1 MKASL
6 QDFITKIFTTLKNN
20 LKTVAFTGNY
30 YDLSNRPTIPNVGNG
45 TITITQNG
53 TTKGTFTTNQNGNTT
68 VELTDNNTTYSNF
81 VKSGSGAKSGLVPA
95 PSKTAGT
102 TKYLREDGTW
112 AVPPD
117 TNTTYGNMTG
127 ATSSAAGSAGL
138 VPAPAAGKQNSFLRG
153 DGTWYTTVTIPSYG
167 KYVGTYENPI
177 FIDGSTSSFKSCSY
191 ALRMM
196 SGASSSADGKYG
208 LVPAPTAGKQAS
220 FLRGDGTWAVPTD
233 TNTWRGIQNN
243 LTSDSTTDSLSAAQ
257 GKALKTLIDGK
268 AALSHTHNYL
278 PLSGGTMTGNIAYKG
293 SKATYTA
300 IKFIDNTTDAYGNG
314 ISIGSGGLTII
325 GGGESAD
332 IIAAQQTSGGS
343 ESMIIANDGVIDFY
357 SNCQNGFSSAAHS
370 WIDTSG
376 RFNGNVVGNASSA
389 SKLTNTSAIGSSTQ
403 PVYFSAS
410 GVPTPTTYTLG
421 TSVPANTKHMVYYEV
436 DLSSYS
442 NTLFY
447 PLIWAPYDEYLDV
460 SIQSPNLGGNAAYNQ
475 NDLHAI
481 IRTQGWSDTPISY
494 QILELNRY
502 SDSEQTIMSLVR
514 GTQTGTVGFYLR
526 GGMKYRVIAN
536 RGYQK
541 LCTSDYTYGTETW
554 KAGISSVTGTI
565 GSNIVTWRTL
575 YDIQNG
581 SQTNNTLFSGVVI
594 SPRFIATTI
603 NVSGVFSQNRTSGST
618 VGENSFVGNND
629 NTASGTSSTAFGGKT
644 KSTGGWS
651 FSEGWNNTSSGTASH
666 SEGWDS
672 TASKDCAHAEGK
684 HNTASG
690 FAAHAEGWDSTASND
705 CAHAEGKSNTA
716 SGYAA
721 HAEGEVS
728 VASGTY
734 SHAEGHFST
743 ASGESSHSEGN
754 NCTAK
759 GIYSHAGGN
768 GATGGGYASFSQGW
782 CTSTSADTTIAL
794 GRHNKNTSG
803 NLLELGYGSDSV
815 KKNVFSI
822 TSSGYVKATG
832 TYTASTTADYAE
844 YFEWLDGNPNGE
856 DRVGYFVT
864 LEGNKIRLATKDDTY
879 ILGVVSGEPFVLGNG
894 DCDIWNGIYLRDEF
908 RRKVMEDAPKLEVY
922 TVIDEETGE
931 ELTDIRESE
940 TEFDG
945 YRPKLNPEYDST
957 KEYIPRSERPEWAPV
972 GMLGVLAVRHDG
984 TAKVNSYVTVN
995 KDGIATACDIT
1006 VKNSYRVIK
1015 ENSETVVEIIF
1026 R

>member
-6 QDFITKIFTTLKNN
+6 KDFITKIFTTLKNN

-30 YDLSNRPTIPNVGNG
+30 SDLSNRPTIPNVGNG
-45 TITITQNG
+45 TVTIKQAG
-53 TTKGTFTTNQNGNTT
+53 ASKGTFTMNQSGNTT
-68 VELTDNNTTYSNF
+68 IELTDNNTDTKVTQNAVTASSYTNWRPIIFGSSN
-81 VKSGSGAKSGLVPA
+81 SGTEGFS
-95 PSKTAGT
+95 PSTVT
-102 TKYLREDGTW
+102 DGT
-112 AVPPD
+112 
-117 TNTTYGNMTG
+117 
-127 ATSSAAGSAGL
+127 
-138 VPAPAAGKQNSFLRG
+138 
-153 DGTWYTTVTIPSYG
+153 YTTNVFSVQPST
-167 KYVGTYENPI
+167 GTLKA
-177 FIDGSTSSFKSCSY
+177 TTFK
-191 ALRMM
+191 
-196 SGASSSADGKYG
+196 G
-208 LVPAPTAGKQAS
+208 
-220 FLRGDGTWAVPTD
+220 
-233 TNTWRGIQNN
+233 
-243 LTSDSTTDSLSAAQ
+243 
-257 GKALKTLIDGK
+257 
-268 AALSHTHNYL
+268 ALS
-278 PLSGGTMTGNIAYKG
+278 
-293 SKATYTA
+293 
-300 IKFIDNTTDAYGNG
+300 
-314 ISIGSGGLTII
+314 
-325 GGGESAD
+325 
-332 IIAAQQTSGGS
+332 
-343 ESMIIANDGVIDFY
+343 
-357 SNCQNGFSSAAHS
+357 
-370 WIDTSG
+370 
-376 RFNGNVVGNASSA
+376 GNASSA

-421 TSVPANTKHMVYYEV
+421 TSVPANTKHMVYYEA

-447 PLIWAPYDEYLDV
+447 PLVWAPTDEYLDV
-460 SIQSPNLGGNAAYNQ
+460 SILSPSLLANAAYNQ
-475 NDLHAI
+475 NALHAI
-481 IRTQGWSDTPISY
+481 IRTQGWCDTPASY

-514 GTQTGTVGFYLR
+514 GQQTGTIGFYLR

-536 RGYQK
+536 RGYQR

-581 SQTNNTLFSGVVI
+581 SHTNTTLFSGAVVA
-594 SPRFIATTI
+594 STFIANTL
-603 NVSGVFSQNRTSGST
+603 NVSGVFSQNRTTGST

-629 NTASGTSSTAFGGKT
+629 NTASGTSSTAFGGKAKAT
-644 KSTGGWS
+644 NGWS
-651 FSEGWNNTSSGTASH
+651 FAEGWNTTSSGTASH
-666 SEGWDS
+666 
-672 TASKDCAHAEGK
+672 
-684 HNTASG
+684 
-690 FAAHAEGWDSTASND
+690 AEGWDSVASND

-716 SGYAA
+716 SGFAAHAEGWDSIASNECAHAEGKNSEASGYAA

-728 VASGTY
+728 IASGTY

-768 GATGGGYASFSQGW
+768 GAIGGGYASFSQGW

-864 LEGNKIRLATKDDTY
+864 LEGNKIRIATKDDAY
-879 ILGVVSGEPFVLGNG
+879 ILGIVSGEPFVLGNG

-972 GMLGVLAVRHDG
+972 GILGVLAVRHDG

-995 KDGIATACDIT
+995 KDGIATACDNT

>member
-6 QDFITKIFTTLKNN
+6 QDFITKIFATLKNN

-30 YDLSNRPTIPNVGNG
+30 YDLNNRPTIPNVGNG

-95 PSKTAGT
+95 PSTTAGT

-112 AVPPD
+112 TVPPD
-117 TNTTYGNMTG
+117 TNTDTKVTAVGNHYTPSGGTTTSASGGTLTDITNSSSGVQVVTGVTKDAAGHVTGVTSVALKSTNTNTTYGNMKG

-153 DGTWYTTVTIPSYG
+153 DGTWYTTVTIPSDG
-167 KYVGTYENPI
+167 KYIGTYENPI

-220 FLRGDGTWAVPTD
+220 FLRGDGTWAVPS
-233 TNTWRGIQNN
+233 GF
-243 LTSDSTTDSLSAAQ
+243 
-257 GKALKTLIDGK
+257 
-268 AALSHTHNYL
+268 L
-278 PLSGGTMTGNIAYKG
+278 PLTGGTMTGNIAYKG

-332 IIAAQQTSGGS
+332 VIAAQHTSGGD
-343 ESMIIANDGVIDFY
+343 ESMIIANDGTIDFY

-436 DLSSYS
+436 DLSRYS

-447 PLIWAPYDEYLDV
+447 PLIWAPNDEYLDV

-514 GTQTGTVGFYLR
+514 GLQTGTVGFYLR

-541 LCTSDYTYGTETW
+541 LCTSDYTYGSETW

-629 NTASGTSSTAFGGKT
+629 NTASGISSTAFGGKAKAT
-644 KSTGGWS
+644 SGWS
-651 FSEGWNNTSSGTASH
+651 FAEGWNTTSSGTASH
-666 SEGWDS
+666 
-672 TASKDCAHAEGK
+672 
-684 HNTASG
+684 
-690 FAAHAEGWDSTASND
+690 AEGWDSVATND

-716 SGYAA
+716 SGFAA

-768 GATGGGYASFSQGW
+768 GATGGGYASLSQGW
-782 CTSTSADTTIAL
+782 CTSTSSDTTIAL

-864 LEGNKIRLATKDDTY
+864 LEGNKIRLATKDDAY
-879 ILGVVSGEPFVLGNG
+879 ILGIVSGEPFVLGNG

-940 TEFDG
+940 TEFEG

-995 KDGIATACDIT
+995 KDGIATACYST